1 MPRTEE
7 VEDCDLAEIA
17 LEETVSTDIT
27 QLDIDT
33 DELVDWVF
41 GEEEDSA
48 SEDDDDEHGT
58 YNGSSLEDI

>member
-1 MPRTEE
+1 M
-7 VEDCDLAEIA
+7 
-17 LEETVSTDIT
+17 EETVSTDIIT
-27 QLDIDT
+27 QLDMDT